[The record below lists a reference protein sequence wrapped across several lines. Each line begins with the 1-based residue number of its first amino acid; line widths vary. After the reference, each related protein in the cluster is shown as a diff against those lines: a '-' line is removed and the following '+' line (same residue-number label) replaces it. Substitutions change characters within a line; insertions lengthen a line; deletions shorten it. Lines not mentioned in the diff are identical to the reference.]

1 MHKAKEDHVLKNLKK
16 VISLMLVIVMMASVA
31 VMFNSCSDSDS
42 SGPVIDIYAPYT
54 VNLDPAT
61 AYADEASSK
70 LLSLLYEGLTYI
82 DSKGRVKGALADEWV
97 TYTDRDGNK
106 ILEITLKNTRWSDK
120 LTVDAEDFI
129 DSWERIL
136 DPAFNCEAASLL
148 FPIKNAVSVKCGDM
162 TLSDLGLTASKRDT
176 LTITLEDWADPD
188 VFLRNCASVA
198 LYPIR
203 KDVINK
209 IYDKENGKENDWS
222 TLIAIMVSN
231 GPFFL
236 KRVSFGDST
245 DGVSTRPY
253 MTLERNQNY
262 YRDIDKE
269 QALDK
274 YVIPYQINVNMTYG
288 NDDVAE
294 FVDSKYPQ
302 VIADYKRQTGVAM
315 VTAYSDAIKST
326 MTEEEIQS
334 YGSELN
340 KKLEE
345 MATAQIK
352 AEIKET
358 YSVEY
363 AAKALETIRAN
374 KDVYYNYY
382 NEGTVLYNEA
392 LPLTADVSGVTK
404 TPNMM
409 TGSFYFNVNNALFGN
424 AKVRQALS
432 LALDRKEIASLVKYA
447 SAADTLVTNG
457 VFETTRKT
465 SFKDNSSDY
474 ALSKTADK
482 TKAMSLLAEAGVQG
496 GKFSISVRATE
507 LDIMIAQYAAEKW
520 NELGF
525 EVGIRVYG
533 YNLTTYSEKMLVVT
547 DQKDENGKAIKAWQ
561 DVVIY
566 DGLLHDSFIDAYQ
579 SSDFD
584 VIFYDVNMLSTD
596 AFAVLAPFAA
606 IYSGRAYDFSDAA
619 NFDTLM
625 YHATGYY
632 NETYDALM
640 QQALVETDASK
651 RAEYLHQAEA
661 LLLSDMPI
669 TPVIYY
675 ESGSLLSGE
684 LDDVERSYYG
694 APIFTET
701 TYDNYVPSTEV
712 EETQAQTPS
721 TSPVTE

>member
-1 MHKAKEDHVLKNLKK
+1 MKNLKK